1 MALALNE
8 ILNNLMITFEQNLE
22 MMFSFSSMFLVN
34 SNLHKAGT

>member
-34 SNLHKAGT
+34 SNLHMAGT